1 MSIVLPP
8 DFVKRVQS
16 DPFLGN
22 ALLEALATEPPTAIR
37 RNPWKQVA
45 ELPVDKAIPWSE
57 NGFFLSERP
66 LFTLDPLFHAGSYYP
81 QEAGSQLLDAV
92 LKALSLPAEPVI
104 LDLCAAP
111 GGKSTLIASFLNNK
125 GLLVSNEVIQSRA
138 KILKE
143 NLTKW
148 GATNTVVTNND
159 PADFARVPD
168 LFDCIVVDAPC
179 SGEGMFRK
187 DHAARSEWSQNNVDL
202 CAARQRRIVMDVWES
217 LKPGGFM
224 VYSTCTFNSLENE
237 ENVAWFARET
247 DAEIVRLSLPFAK
260 SDRRETGW
268 YALPNEL
275 DTEGFY
281 LSVLRKPEGN
291 VSRKKPVKN
300 PKLQLLKDRSAVG
313 PFISGNDLSIIQWQD
328 YLFAV
333 PAVLE
338 ETVFYL
344 HQQLR
349 VIKLGTELGENA
361 RKGLIPHE
369 ALALDP
375 FIRTSQL
382 SAIELSREQALAYLH
397 GDTFSL
403 NGAHGFQ
410 LMTYQSEPLGWIKH
424 LGNRFN
430 NLYPKE
436 WRIRMDVNQL

>member
-1 MSIVLPP
+1 MSISLPP
-8 DFVKRVQS
+8 DFVTRVQQ

-22 ALLEALATEPPTAIR
+22 PLLEALATEPPTSIR

-45 ELPVDKAIPWSE
+45 DLPIDRAIPWSE

-92 LKALSLPAEPVI
+92 LKALPLPNEPVI

-111 GGKSTLIASFLNNK
+111 GGKSTLIASFLNNT

-148 GATNTVVTNND
+148 GATNTIVTNND
-159 PADFARVPD
+159 PADFARVPNT
-168 LFDCIVVDAPC
+168 FDCIVVDAPC

-187 DHAARSEWSQNNVDL
+187 DHAARNEWSQNNVDL
-202 CAARQRRIVMDVWES
+202 CAARQRRIVMDVWDS
-217 LKPGGFM
+217 LNPGGFL
-224 VYSTCTFNSLENE
+224 VYSTCTFNTQENE
-237 ENVAWFARET
+237 ENVAWFARES
-247 DAEIVRLSLPFAK
+247 DAEIIHIPLSFAK
-260 SDRRETGW
+260 PDRTETGW

-281 LSVLRKPEGN
+281 LAVLRKPDGH
-291 VSRKKPVKN
+291 SSKKKWVKN
-300 PKLQLLKDRSAVG
+300 PKLQLFKDRSLAE
-313 PFISGNDLSIIQWQD
+313 PFITGTDLSLIQWQE
-328 YLFAV
+328 YVFAL
-333 PAVLE
+333 PGTFE
-338 ETVFYL
+338 ETAFHL

-349 VIKLGTELGENA
+349 VIKLGTELGEAA
-361 RKGLIPHE
+361 RKGLIPNE
-369 ALALDP
+369 ALALNP
-375 FIRTSQL
+375 FIRNKEL
-382 SAIELSREQALAYLH
+382 SNIQLSREQALSYLH
-397 GDTFSL
+397 GDTFQLDGS
-403 NGAHGFQ
+403 HGFQ
-410 LMTYQSEPLGWIKH
+410 LMTYQNEALGWIKH

-436 WRIRMDVNQL
+436 WRIRMDVK

>member
-1 MSIVLPP
+1 MSHLLPP
-8 DFVKRVQS
+8 DFVTRVEQ

-37 RNPWKQVA
+37 RNPWKQNTY
-45 ELPVDKAIPWSE
+45 LPVDRAIPWSE

-66 LFTLDPLFHAGSYYP
+66 LYTLDPLFHAGSYYP

-92 LKALSLPAEPVI
+92 LKALPLPAEPVI

-111 GGKSTLIASFLNNK
+111 GGKSTLIASFLNNT
-125 GLLVSNEVIQSRA
+125 GLLVSNEVIQARA

-148 GATNTVVTNND
+148 GATNTIVTNND
-159 PADFARVPD
+159 PADFARVPNT
-168 LFDCIVVDAPC
+168 FDCIVVDAPC

-187 DHAARSEWSQNNVDL
+187 DHAARNEWSQNNVDL
-202 CAARQRRIVMDVWES
+202 CAARQRRIVMDVWDS
-217 LKPGGFM
+217 LNPGGFL
-224 VYSTCTFNSLENE
+224 VYSTCTFNSQENE
-237 ENVAWFARET
+237 ENVAWFARES
-247 DAEIVRLSLPFAK
+247 DAEIVQLSLPFVK
-260 SDRRETGW
+260 PDRNGTGW

-291 VSRKKPVKN
+291 TPKRKPAKN
-300 PKLQLLKDRSAVG
+300 LKLQLLKDRSIAQ
-313 PFISGNDLSIIQWQD
+313 PFITGNDLSLIQWQD
-328 YLFAV
+328 YVFAV
-333 PAVLE
+333 PKAFE
-338 ETVFYL
+338 ELAFHL

-349 VIKLGTELGENA
+349 VIKLGTELGEIA

-369 ALALDP
+369 ALALNP
-375 FIRTSQL
+375 FIRNAGL
-382 SAIELSREQALAYLH
+382 STIELSKEQALSYLH
-397 GDTFSL
+397 GDTFQLEGS
-403 NGAHGFQ
+403 HGFQ
-410 LMTYQSEPLGWIKH
+410 LMTYQNEPLGWIKH

-436 WRIRMDVNQL
+436 WRIRMDVK